1 MKTTTTEILNK
12 EGKVIK
18 RVTVTEDE
26 QVLAPPTYPMPFY
39 PVYTPQTMPLYD
51 PRPDIGPPIITCNY

>member
-1 MKTTTTEILNK
+1 MKTTTTETFDKN
-12 EGKVIK
+12 GKIIK

-39 PVYTPQTMPLYD
+39 PGPSDLRKLIPPDFTPY
-51 PRPDIGPPIITCNY
+51 IIT